1 MQCISALKLKM
12 AKQKVQKTDMHSYSE
27 APPLPPPSPAGT
39 ILLPPGGANPQ
50 LVTSYTLHTSFPQ
63 YSNTK
68 PSYTVHSLS
77 L

>member
-1 MQCISALKLKM
+1 MRRISALKLKM
-12 AKQKVQKTDMHSYSE
+12 AKQKIRKTDMHSYSE
-27 APPLPPPSPAGT
+27 APPPLPPPSPAGT
-39 ILLPPGGANPQ
+39 ILLPPGGTNPQ
-50 LVTSYTLHTSFPQ
+50 LVTLHTSFPQ